1 MDEHYEK
8 TLLNVTDIQKYFG
21 LYDSIEILRI
31 PRKSHM
37 NVTLYRK
44 IYRLIDRTIIGI
56 LQKII
61 GNIKYSLRTEWT
73 SETDDK
79 NNVARLSP
87 NMMSLIGVSE
97 NDK

>member
-1 MDEHYEK
+1 MEAQLCVDITQPLILCYEKLLGEVFYRLKKDIQLDEHYEK

-44 IYRLIDRTIIGI
+44 IYRLIVG
-56 LQKII
+56 LLL
-61 GNIKYSLRTEWT
+61 NIT
-73 SETDDK
+73 K
-79 NNVARLSP
+79 NYR
-87 NMMSLIGVSE
+87 
-97 NDK
+97 